1 MSYFHDY
8 EKVRTIRKSLLVGS
22 IWEII
27 EQTWYDQASNTVGR
41 KVCIKRHTLNGIQYS
56 YVDSISVEAVFDQ
69 FYRDKEV
76 FLRTFKPLAVDL
88 ATYSKTLFSSH

>member
-8 EKVRTIRKSLLVGS
+8 EKVRTLRKKLLIGS

-27 EQTWYDQASNTVGR
+27 EQTWYDDASNGVGR
-41 KVCIKRHTLNGIQYS
+41 KVCIKRHTLNGIYYS
-56 YVDSISVEAVFDQ
+56 YLDGLTLLHQ

-76 FLRTFKPLAVDL
+76 FVRTFKPLAVDL
-88 ATYSKTLFSSH
+88 ATYSKNPFLLS